1 MHITCIYY
9 TCHICQIYTCA
20 KNSPPKPHAFIVNA
34 KTNPWISYLFEHNVF
49 NATAHRQRLH
59 FTICV
64 WYIHRVIIFCRS
76 CWIFNVIQCCHFP
89 VSCILILSICCSIVY
104 EVLFLIIKNYNHVTI
119 SGEVTFVF
127 FFRSKKNDLEII

>member
-1 MHITCIYY
+1 MYILYVSYMSNIYLRKEF
-9 TCHICQIYTCA
+9 T
-20 KNSPPKPHAFIVNA
+20 PKAACFHSKRQN
-34 KTNPWISYLFEHNVF
+34 KSLPWISYLFEHNVF